1 MKVVGI
7 VAEYNPFHNGHKY
20 QIEEIKREDDVAIVA
35 VISGS
40 FSQRGE
46 PTILNKFERAEIA
59 LANGVD
65 LVLELPFVYSCQNS
79 ETFAKGALKI
89 LNAIGIT
96 HLSFGAEDED
106 VASLYKI
113 ANIIQNPSDK
123 YRELLSLYM
132 SEGNS
137 YIKANEMALL
147 HSDSIDDCELEILR
161 KPNNILGIEYIKAII
176 ENDYNI
182 EVQTVKRHMIE
193 HDSSEVNESFA
204 SSTKIREMIYSKED
218 ISKIVPIETVSAFK
232 NVSLPDYK
240 TFKSLLDYN
249 LIINEGSGK
258 ELLDFEVGLLERVQ
272 NEFSKE
278 CDYSSAVE
286 AVHSKRITKARARRF
301 LSNYAVYDNDDDFI
315 RESLKRSE
323 TYIRILGLNKLGA
336 SIIKNSNA
344 ETINRFNKINS
355 MNETIKQIGEIELRA
370 NNIRSINTGEVQNL
384 DYTVSPII
392 K

>member
-20 QIEEIKREDDVAIVA
+20 QIDEIKREGDVAIVA

-46 PTILNKFERAEIA
+46 PTILNKFQRSEIA

-65 LVLELPFVYSCQNS
+65 LVLELPFIYSCQNS

-89 LNAIGIT
+89 LNSIGIT
-96 HLSFGAEDED
+96 HLSFGAEDDD
-106 VASLYKI
+106 VASLYRI
-113 ANIIQNPSDK
+113 ANNIQNPSDK
-123 YRELLSLYM
+123 YRDLLSLYM
-132 SEGNS
+132 NEGNS

-147 HSDSIDDCELEILR
+147 HSNSIDECELEILR

-182 EVQTVKRHMIE
+182 DVQTVKRHMIG
-193 HDSSEVNESFA
+193 HDSSEVAESFA
-204 SSTKIREMIYSKED
+204 SSTKIREMIYSEED
-218 ISKIVPIETVSAFK
+218 ISKIVPIETVNAFK
-232 NVSLPDYK
+232 NANLPDYR
-240 TFKSLLDYN
+240 TFKSLIDYN
-249 LIINEGSGK
+249 LIISEGSGE
-258 ELLDFEVGLLERVQ
+258 ELLDFEVGLLERAK

-278 CDYSSAVE
+278 FDYNMAVE
-286 AVHSKRITKARARRF
+286 AVHSKRITRARARRF
-301 LSNYAVYDNDDDFI
+301 LSNYAVYDNDGDFI
-315 RESLKRSE
+315 RKSLKSSD
-323 TYIRILGLNKLGA
+323 TYIRILGLNKVGA
-336 SIIKNSNA
+336 SIIKNCNV

-355 MNETIKQIGEIELRA
+355 MSETVKGIGEIELRA
-370 NNIRSINTGEVQNL
+370 NNIRSIITGEDKNS
-384 DYTVSPII
+384 DYLVSPII